1 MRVRRLT
8 LRQVRTPHLEP
19 SLLRSL
25 LVTAAIVG
33 SALAVPV
40 AASLPA
46 SAAVQAHASTT
57 ASCYRQ
63 VGSHWACVTP
73 GAYCPKAA
81 RSRYG
86 YAAVTNRKYK
96 CSVYSNGQWRW
107 KRV

>member
-1 MRVRRLT
+1 MLKR
-8 LRQVRTPHLEP
+8 
-19 SLLRSL
+19 L
-25 LVTAAIVG
+25 LVSAVLVG
-33 SALAVPV
+33 SAFAVPV

-46 SAAVQAHASTT
+46 SATVQVHA

-81 RSRYG
+81 HAKYG
-86 YAAVTNRKYK
+86 YATTTSRKYR

-107 KRV
+107 RRV